1 MKTKI
6 FNLFPDWFKKL
17 PYADKIAHALLGL
30 TIFAFFVWL
39 FTFRPQ
45 LVGWSEKTAFAF
57 VITLLIAYL
66 IEVSDQKKGGRGSFW
81 DIGATVLVPFFI
93 TLAMHIVEAK

>member
-1 MKTKI
+1 MP
-6 FNLFPDWFKKL
+6 NWFKTL
-17 PYADKIAHALLGL
+17 PYADKIAHAVIGL
-30 TIFAFFVWL
+30 AVFVFFVWL

-57 VITLLIAYL
+57 VITLLIAYVN
-66 IEVSDQKKGGRGSFW
+66 EVSDQKKGGRGSFW
-81 DIGATVLVPFFI
+81 DIGATVLIPFFI

>member
-6 FNLFPDWFKKL
+6 FNLLPEWFKKL
-17 PYADKIAHALLGL
+17 PHSDKIAHAIIGL
-30 TIFAFFVWL
+30 IIFAFFTWI

-57 VITLLIAYL
+57 VITLLIAYFT
-66 IEVSDQKKGGRGSFW
+66 EVYDQKKGGRGSFW
-81 DIGATVLVPFFI
+81 DIGATVVIPFFI
-93 TLAMHIVEAK
+93 MLAMHIIENK